1 MLVVD
6 DLAAFTA
13 PAGGSAVTVGA
24 YDGVHVGHRRL
35 IARLQE
41 LARARGLATAVV
53 TFDRH
58 PAFVVR
64 PGSAPKLL
72 TDLETKL
79 ELLAA
84 TGVDYTVVVR
94 FDQARASEPAEHFVR
109 TLLVASLDARVV
121 AVGRD
126 FHFGHNREGNV
137 AFLERLGPGLGF
149 EVIPVDLV
157 DEGDGH
163 EGKVSSTRV
172 RTALAQGDVETAA
185 ALLGRPHRVRGTV
198 AMAGEGRATVDIPA
212 DICLPA
218 PGEYTG
224 WYCGAAGRLPC
235 AVLVG
240 TGHFVDVRLVDGA
253 GATADDVAAVEFRA
267 PLATEG
273 HDAVLSAL
281 RDTGL

>member
-13 PAGGSAVTVGA
+13 PAGGAAVTVGA
-24 YDGVHVGHRRL
+24 YDGVHIGHQRL

-41 LARARGLATAVV
+41 VAAERGLATAVV

-64 PGSAPKLL
+64 PESAPKLL
-72 TDLETKL
+72 TDLGTKL

-94 FDQARASEPAEHFVR
+94 FDDARAQEPAEHFVR
-109 TLLVASLDARVV
+109 TVLVRSLDARVV

-126 FHFGHNREGNV
+126 FHFGHDREGNV
-137 AFLERLGPGLGF
+137 TFLERVGPELGF

-157 DEGDGH
+157 DEGDGRD
-163 EGKVSSTRV
+163 GKVSSTRV
-172 RTALAQGDVETAA
+172 RACLAQGDVEAAA

-198 AMAGEGRATVDIPA
+198 AVAGDGRVTVDVPPE
-212 DICLPA
+212 ICLPA
-218 PGEYTG
+218 PGRYAG
-224 WYCGAAGRLPC
+224 WYCGAAARAPS

-240 TGHFVDVRLVDGA
+240 NDHFVDAELLGGA
-253 GATADDVAAVEFRA
+253 PAAADDVAVVEFRA
-267 PLATEG
+267 PMDGEA
-273 HDAVLSAL
+273 AV
-281 RDTGL
+281 RDTGT